1 MDPALYSPL
10 PDDWTVGVADIV
22 ESTKA
27 IANQRYKAVN
37 MAGASVIAA
46 VTNAL
51 EGREFPFVFGG
62 DGASFAVSPD
72 DLERAREALAATA
85 IWVEEDL
92 NLVMRVA
99 LVPVP
104 AVRAQ
109 GLDVRVARFGP
120 SPNLSYAMFSGGGL
134 GWADAAMKRGE
145 FAVPAAPPGTQPD
158 LSGLSCRFE
167 EIPSTRGLI
176 LSVLVVPA
184 QGADPPAFRKVIEDI
199 IALVERSPDAGRPVP
214 PGGPP
219 LRWPPAGVEYEARA
233 ARGGPLLKR
242 RAVVLAVTLWAY
254 VVHAL
259 RHQVGNFVPKNYVQ
273 QVVENSDFRK
283 YDDGLRMILD
293 CTRGTGARA
302 DAASREGRVRGDRA
316 LRPAPAGCGDDDLLH
331 AVGDAQR
338 PRPLH
343 RRRPRRL
350 CLGGDGAEGDGGLI
364 EADRLETLAC
374 RSRVQVSPPQSAP
387 TQPSTSQ
394 RIRTRHRDAAGVAG
408 AVIGV
413 VDLAR
418 PFVRTGGLHAAEQRQ
433 ADHRPLLQR
442 RIGIL
447 VVDLGLAGGGIDR
460 VLEADDHAADAAAAF
475 ADLHPRVAGLRQPD
489 AGRLTGALRA
499 SRWGGQ
505 QCRRDRDDESRI
517 CKP

>member
-1 MDPALYSPL
+1 MTTPDGTDIFYGSIPVFRGFGSLMDPAMYAPL

-85 IWVEEDL
+85 IWVEESL
-92 NLVMRVA
+92 NLAMRVA
-99 LVPVP
+99 LVPVR

-145 FAVPAAPPGTQPD
+145 FAVPPTAPGTQPD

-176 LSVLVVPA
+176 LSVLVVPSSD
-184 QGADPPAFRKVIEDI
+184 ADPRAFRKVIEDI
-199 IALVERSPDAGRPVP
+199 IRLVEKSPDAGRPVP

-233 ARGGPLLKR
+233 ARGGPLLVR
-242 RAVVLAVTLWAY
+242 RTFVLATTLWAY
-254 VVHAL
+254 VVM
-259 RHQVGNFVPKNYVQ
+259 RFGIKVGNFVPKTYVQ

-283 YDDGLRMILD
+283 YDDGLRMIID
-293 CTRGTGARA
+293 CTPELERALTQRLVTAASSRIVRYGLHRQDAAMMTCFTPSVMRSDHVHFIDGARGGYA
-302 DAASREGRVRGDRA
+302 SAATA
-316 LRPAPAGCGDDDLLH
+316 LKAM
-331 AVGDAQR
+331 
-338 PRPLH
+338 
-343 RRRPRRL
+343 
-350 CLGGDGAEGDGGLI
+350 
-364 EADRLETLAC
+364 
-374 RSRVQVSPPQSAP
+374 
-387 TQPSTSQ
+387 
-394 RIRTRHRDAAGVAG
+394 AA
-408 AVIGV
+408 
-413 VDLAR
+413 
-418 PFVRTGGLHAAEQRQ
+418 
-433 ADHRPLLQR
+433 
-442 RIGIL
+442 
-447 VVDLGLAGGGIDR
+447 
-460 VLEADDHAADAAAAF
+460 
-475 ADLHPRVAGLRQPD
+475 
-489 AGRLTGALRA
+489 
-499 SRWGGQ
+499 
-505 QCRRDRDDESRI
+505 
-517 CKP
+517 